1 MSKKSKS
8 NRKKKY
14 RALKKHMLKRMY
26 RTPQRCRRCLCRT
39 CLGECFMCDKLCEF
53 NKNDKVGLEGI
64 LDCREYEKLIR

>member
-1 MSKKSKS
+1 MSKKSKA

-14 RALKKHMLKRMY
+14 RALKQMLKRMY

-53 NKNDKVGLEGI
+53 NKYDIVGLEGI
-64 LDCREYEKLIR
+64 LECREYEKRIC